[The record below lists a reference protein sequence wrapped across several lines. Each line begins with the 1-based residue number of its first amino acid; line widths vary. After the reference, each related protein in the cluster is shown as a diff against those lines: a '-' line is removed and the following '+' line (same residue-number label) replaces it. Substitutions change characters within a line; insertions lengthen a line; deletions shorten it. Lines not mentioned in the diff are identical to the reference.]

1 MPLETRELIHSV
13 SNNFLIDE
21 STSIS
26 ENLTYLHHDPS
37 MYMKL
42 HHKFGNKKMKKLSWK
57 KLGEKQ
63 SIPGQTGPNFLY
75 VLHLILYA

>member
-21 STSIS
+21 STPTS

-37 MYMKL
+37 MYIKL
-42 HHKFGNKKMKKLSWK
+42 HHKFDIKKVKKSNWQ

-63 SIPGQTGPNFLY
+63 SIPSQTGPNFLY
-75 VLHLILYA
+75 APCLILYA

>member
-1 MPLETRELIHSV
+1 MPLETRELIHLV
-13 SNNFLIDE
+13 SNNILTNE

-37 MYMKL
+37 MYIKL
-42 HHKFGNKKMKKLSWK
+42 HHKFSIKKVKKSNWP

-63 SIPGQTGPNFLY
+63 SNTWSNWQNFLY
-75 VLHLILYA
+75 APRLILYA